1 MPPILGFK
9 DLGSLKWECG
19 NCPLSQ
25 RPDAEGGGESK
36 PHTASKNPT
45 GYGKLLRRLEEGTAI
60 TVSSSC
66 LKTLLSL
73 I

>member
-9 DLGSLKWECG
+9 DLGSLKCECG

-36 PHTASKNPT
+36 SHTASKNPT
-45 GYGKLLRRLEEGTAI
+45 GYGKLLRRPEERTAI

-66 LKTLLSL
+66 LKMLLSL